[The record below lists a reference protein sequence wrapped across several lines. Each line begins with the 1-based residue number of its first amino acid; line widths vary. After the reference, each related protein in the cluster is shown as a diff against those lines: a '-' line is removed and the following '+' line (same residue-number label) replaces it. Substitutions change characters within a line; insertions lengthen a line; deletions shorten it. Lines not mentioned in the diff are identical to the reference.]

1 MEFEKTFRKVVVP
14 ETLVKGDGSEL
25 RPLEVP
31 VQTKEKINTGARK
44 GMTKFWE
51 KFKNNL
57 LELFKE
63 EGDKDL

>member
-1 MEFEKTFRKVVVP
+1 MK
-14 ETLVKGDGSEL
+14 
-25 RPLEVP
+25 PLEAP
-31 VQTKEKINTGARK
+31 ILETKEKGVNTAGRK
-44 GMTKFWE
+44 GMHKFWE

>member
-1 MEFEKTFRKVVVP
+1 EP
-14 ETLVKGDGSEL
+14 EV

-31 VQTKEKINTGARK
+31 MAETNETVNTRGRK